1 MKKDQDNQLIIVDPD
16 SGNMIEAGANSEDQ
30 QMMHHFLDAA
40 KGPMVQLAGIAA
52 QFAVLWLI
60 GKFSRQ

>member
-30 QMMHHFLDAA
+30 QMMHDFLDCV
-40 KGPMVQLAGIAA
+40 KHD
-52 QFAVLWLI
+52 FYNE
-60 GKFSRQ
+60 